1 MSSRSEDDID
11 LLSGKPRK
19 RIGHGL
25 RPPCPVHEDPRLVPP
40 APCFPQRAAEES
52 SKTQWEG
59 HDSHKRYNTDV
70 GPRVRSAPMLDE
82 VLIGR
87 LEAKPFREPVRQLP
101 GADTVMVQDR
111 GATQIA

>member
-11 LLSGKPRK
+11 LLSGKC
-19 RIGHGL
+19 IGHGL
-25 RPPCPVHEDPRLVPP
+25 RLPRPGHEDPRLVPP
-40 APCFPQRAAEES
+40 APCLPERASEES
-52 SKTQWEG
+52 SETQWEG
-59 HDSHKRYNTDV
+59 HDSRKRYCTHV
-70 GPRVRSAPMLDE
+70 SPGVRLAAMLDE

>member
-1 MSSRSEDDID
+1 MSSRSEDGIAP
-11 LLSGKPRK
+11 LSGKC
-19 RIGHGL
+19 IGHGL

-40 APCFPQRAAEES
+40 APCLPQRASEES

-70 GPRVRSAPMLDE
+70 GPGVRLAAILDE

-87 LEAKPFREPVRQLP
+87 LKTKAFREPVRQLL
-101 GADTVMVQDR
+101 GADTVMV
-111 GATQIA
+111 